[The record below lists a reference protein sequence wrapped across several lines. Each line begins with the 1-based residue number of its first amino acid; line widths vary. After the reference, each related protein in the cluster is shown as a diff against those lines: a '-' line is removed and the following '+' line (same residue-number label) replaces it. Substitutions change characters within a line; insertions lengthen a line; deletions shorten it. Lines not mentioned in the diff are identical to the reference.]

1 MLFSD
6 VILYAGGRLE
16 GHGAAGAFVEQIT
29 MSLLDVRLDG
39 VESSEHHKATGTSV
53 ERQRTRGCLG
63 MSGDV
68 TLMYTSVL
76 LNRWPQGETS
86 HL

>member
-1 MLFSD
+1 MRLCFLYKDVHGLCIRKCWMLFSD

-29 MSLLDVRLDG
+29 MSLLDVRLHG
-39 VESSEHHKATGTSV
+39 VESSEHHEATGTSV
-53 ERQRTRGCLG
+53 KAKDKG

-68 TLMYTSVL
+68 TLM
-76 LNRWPQGETS
+76 
-86 HL
+86 